1 MSNEVIIIGKP
12 NVGKSSIFNGII
24 KKKMALVDDHPGLT
38 RDIRKKKIALWD
50 KEIELIDSP
59 GLILSKNQF
68 EKKINNF
75 TKKRW
80 LFIL

>member
-38 RDIRKKKIALWD
+38 RDIRKKKN
-50 KEIELIDSP
+50 SP
-59 GLILSKNQF
+59 LG
-68 EKKINNF
+68 
-75 TKKRW
+75 
-80 LFIL
+80 